1 MTQPLVVSI
10 PHQLGAEEAT
20 RRLKDGIGHLRE
32 TYGNK
37 LAIIDDRWSGDHLDF
52 RVGVLA
58 QTLTGTIDVAQDHV
72 TLAVQLPWILA
83 VLAEKAKTMIRRQ
96 GQLMLEHK

>member
-10 PHQLGAEEAT
+10 PHQLGAAEAK

-37 LAIIDDRWSGDHLDF
+37 LAVIDDTWNGDHLDF
-52 RVGVLA
+52 RVGVLG
-58 QTLTGTIDVAQDHV
+58 QNLSGTIDVAQDHV
-72 TLAVQLPWILA
+72 TLAVQLPWVLA
-83 VLAEKAKTMIRRQ
+83 VLAEKAKTMIRKQ
-96 GQLMLEHK
+96 GQLMLVHK